1 MLREAKKASERARA
15 KVVKKPTAARK
26 RRRLGRS
33 RTCRWK
39 SSPTRATCRIR
50 RTAAVAT
57 IIEMAR
63 SQVVGDMGAASP
75 MPHSQLFAAL
85 PAVGATHTNSRNT
98 SFDRTRWG
106 AWFLGSAFFLIK
118 FPAPSYRLLLLGL
131 TPAPTQLKLTKFAG
145 YMGPCFGCLFLLEV
159 AGLLNS
165 D

>member
-75 MPHSQLFAAL
+75 MPHSQLFAAYQRSEE
-85 PAVGATHTNSRNT
+85 HTSELQ
-98 SFDRTRWG
+98 SL
-106 AWFLGSAFFLIK
+106 A
-118 FPAPSYRLLLLGL
+118 Y
-131 TPAPTQLKLTKFAG
+131 
-145 YMGPCFGCLFLLEV
+145 
-159 AGLLNS
+159 
-165 D
+165 

>member
-75 MPHSQLFAAL
+75 RPHSQPFAACL
-85 PAVGATHTNSRNT
+85 RLGDTH
-98 SFDRTRWG
+98 
-106 AWFLGSAFFLIK
+106 K
-118 FPAPSYRLLLLGL
+118 FP
-131 TPAPTQLKLTKFAG
+131 
-145 YMGPCFGCLFLLEV
+145 EHV
-159 AGLLNS
+159 I
-165 D
+165 